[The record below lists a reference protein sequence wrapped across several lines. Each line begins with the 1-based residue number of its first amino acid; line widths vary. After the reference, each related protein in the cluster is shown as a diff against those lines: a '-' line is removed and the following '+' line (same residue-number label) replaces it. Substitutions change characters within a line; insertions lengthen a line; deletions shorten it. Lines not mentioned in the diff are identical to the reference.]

1 MKTSKWI
8 SYAIGIFLFILFA
21 SFFIYRKIAGRY
33 VPEIALSS
41 LQLKDLQ
48 GRDILLSNFKG
59 KPLIINFWATW
70 CGPCRQELPV
80 FEKMKEKYRDQVFF
94 LLVSDESIET
104 IKNFNVSNKY
114 SLTIVQSEE
123 KLGSIGFPS
132 VPFTY
137 FYDKNGRLVIKKKDT
152 ISEDELNEYVLQML
166 KEK

>member
-8 SYAIGIFLFILFA
+8 SYVIGIFLFILFA
-21 SFFIYRKIAGRY
+21 SFFISRKIAGRH
-33 VPEIALSS
+33 VPDILLSS

-48 GRDILLSNFKG
+48 GRDILLSSFKG

-70 CGPCRQELPV
+70 CGPCRQELPI
-80 FEKMKEKYRDQVFF
+80 FEKIKEKYRDQVFF

-114 SLTIVQSEE
+114 SLPIVQSQE

-137 FYDKNGRLVIKKKDT
+137 FYDKNGRVVIKKKDT